1 MEQLIKLIRM
11 CKESDSS
18 LPMVILSH
26 LYYKLRGKTIV
37 ANNRVIIK
45 GLKNIK
51 TGGLVH
57 IGMSHIGFMHKYDR
71 TLLNISGNLEF
82 RSKCSIGKGCR
93 FDIGTGAVARFGEG
107 MMNANVNFIIM
118 HGLQVGDGFLISW
131 GCEFLDEDFH
141 EIDFPGK
148 KQKGN
153 KIVIG
158 DHVWIG
164 ANVTVLKGSRIPSGC
179 VVASGSIVASAFDTE
194 NALIAGNPARIIK
207 ENVTWK

>member
-1 MEQLIKLIRM
+1 MDQIGKLIRM
-11 CKESDSS
+11 CRESDSS
-18 LPMVILSH
+18 LPKVVLSH
-26 LYYKLRGKTIV
+26 LYYKLRGKSIV
-37 ANNRVIIK
+37 ANNRVTIK
-45 GLKNIK
+45 GLKNIR

-57 IGMSHIGFMHKYDR
+57 IGMAHIGFMHKYDR
-71 TLLNISGNLEF
+71 TYLNIAGDLEF

-93 FDIGTGAVARFGEG
+93 FDIGKGAVARFGEG
-107 MMNANVNFIIM
+107 ITGPNINFIIM

-148 KQKGN
+148 KKKEN

-164 ANVTVLKGSRIPSGC
+164 TNVTVLKGSRIPNGC
-179 VVASGSIVASAFDTE
+179 VVASGSVVASAFDRE
-194 NALIAGNPARIIK
+194 NALIAGNPARIVK